1 MRDKLTG
8 DAKYAA
14 DVRLPGM
21 LTGAVLRSPHPHAKI
36 VSVDASEAL
45 ALEGV
50 CAALTPFDAPEGS
63 IAPDMPIL
71 DTEVRFVGDE
81 VAAIAAVDRHVAS
94 HALSL
99 VRAEYETL
107 PFVTDAQEAIKPDA
121 PPVHPGGNLVGGEP
135 LTLERGSVEEG
146 FADADI
152 IVEDTFSTP
161 AHHGAALEPRVAVAS
176 WDRDDLTVW
185 KSSRGVHQDRL
196 LLSIALGVPRE
207 RIRVIGLNMGAG
219 YGNKDETR
227 LSALAAILAQRAGR
241 PVKLETSREE
251 EFVAGRHRHATVTTL
266 RMGVKADGEITAVH
280 ATTVMDT
287 GAYLSSGPGVIRRA
301 GQGALYLY
309 RCANV
314 RYDGY
319 LAYTNTPSGGSYR
332 ALGAPQGHFALEQIA
347 DRAAQAVGMDP
358 VEFRLKNHV
367 GIEGQPGERTT
378 PANQIVDTQ
387 PLEGGIPFSSNGLRE
402 CIERGAEAFGW
413 RDAKPSPADTD
424 SPIRRGKGMAI
435 FIYRG
440 GPGGRSIARMR
451 LEADGTLRVVSG
463 VMDVGEGSITA
474 LTQIAA
480 ESLGVSYDQVQGT
493 FGDTA
498 HTPDS
503 PITAG
508 STVTFSAGLAVKQ
521 AASDLR
527 ERMIAAASDAL
538 DLPTSELGVDETGI
552 VAVLQTRNH
561 PHPNLPPSRGKGLE
575 RAKLPPSR
583 GKGLE
588 RAKLPPSRGK
598 GLERRGD
605 GGSETRLSF
614 AELAARAGEIEV
626 EASVSPGSADYVVNS
641 FGAHFAEVEVDTD
654 TGNVRVLRYVAAHD
668 SGRILNPRLAVNQVE
683 GGVSQMLGFTL
694 SEEMLTDPQSGVTLN
709 ASFLEHKSPTILEY
723 PPIEVI
729 FADVVDPV
737 GPYGAKALGE
747 PPSVGPA
754 PAIANALR
762 DATGVEALDL
772 PLTPDRVLN
781 LLAERDE
788 RESEESQ

>member
-1 MRDKLTG
+1 MPNTPTNIGVSQPRRDLRDKLTG
-8 DAKYAA
+8 AALYAA
-14 DVRLPGM
+14 DVQLPGM
-21 LTGAVLRSPHPHAKI
+21 LTGAVLRSPHPHARTL
-36 VSVDASEAL
+36 SVDVSDAL
-45 ALEGV
+45 ALPGV
-50 CAALTPFDAPEGS
+50 YAALTPFDAPEGS

-81 VAAIAAVDRHVAS
+81 VAAVAAVDKHVAN

-107 PFVTDAQEAIKPDA
+107 PFVTDAQDAIKPDA
-121 PPVHPGGNLVGGEP
+121 PPVHRGGNLVGGEP

-146 FADADI
+146 FAEADV

-176 WDRDDLTVW
+176 WDGDDLTVW

-319 LAYTNTPSGGSYR
+319 LTYTNTPSGGSYR

-358 VEFRLKNHV
+358 VDFRIKNHV

-413 RDAKPSPADTD
+413 NDTKPSADG
-424 SPIRRGKGMAI
+424 PIRRGKGMAI

-480 ESLGVSYDQVQGT
+480 QSLGVSYDQVQGT

-527 ERMIAAASDAL
+527 ERMIAAAADAL
-538 DLPTSELGVDETGI
+538 DLPASDLAVDETGI
-552 VAVLQTRNH
+552 VAA
-561 PHPNLPPSRGKGLE
+561 SG
-575 RAKLPPSR
+575 A
-583 GKGLE
+583 
-588 RAKLPPSRGK
+588 
-598 GLERRGD
+598 
-605 GGSETRLSF
+605 RLSF
-614 AELAARAGEIEV
+614 AELAERAGEIEV
-626 EASVSPGSADYVVNS
+626 EASVSPGSTDYVVNS

-694 SEEMLTDPQSGVTLN
+694 SEEMLTDPLSGVTLN

-747 PPSVGPA
+747 PPSIGPA
-754 PAIANALR
+754 PAIANAIR
-762 DATGVEALDL
+762 DATGVEARDL

>member
-1 MRDKLTG
+1 MDPSPTTIGRSVPRRDLRDKLTG
-8 DAKYAA
+8 AAKYAA
-14 DVRLPGM
+14 DVQLPGM
-21 LTGAVLRSPHPHAKI
+21 LTGAVLRSPHPHARI
-36 VSVDASEAL
+36 MSVDTSDAL
-45 ALEGV
+45 GLSGV
-50 CAALTPFDAPEGS
+50 HAALTPFDVPTGS

-81 VAAIAAVDRHVAS
+81 VAAVAADDEHTAR

-99 VRAEYETL
+99 IRVEYEPL
-107 PFVTDAQEAIKPDA
+107 PFVTDAQAAIAPGA

-135 LTLERGSVEEG
+135 LILERGSVEEG
-146 FADADI
+146 FAEADI

-176 WDRDDLTVW
+176 WCGDDLTVW

-196 LLSIALGVPRE
+196 LLALALGVSRE

-227 LSALAAILAQRAGR
+227 LSALASILAQRAGR
-241 PVKLETSREE
+241 PVKLESSREE

-266 RMGVKADGEITAVH
+266 RMGVRRDGEITAVH

-332 ALGAPQGHFALEQIA
+332 ALGAPQGHFALEQIV

-367 GIEGQPGERTT
+367 GPEGQPGERTT

-413 RDAKPSPADTD
+413 RDTTSMTHG
-424 SPIRRGKGMAI
+424 SIRRGRGMAI

-474 LTQIAA
+474 LSQIAA
-480 ESLGVSYDQVQGT
+480 ESLSVTYDQVRGT

-527 ERMIAAASDAL
+527 ERIISAASDAL
-538 DLPTSELGVDETGI
+538 DLPSSDLTLDDSGI
-552 VAVLQTRNH
+552 SAA
-561 PHPNLPPSRGKGLE
+561 SG
-575 RAKLPPSR
+575 A
-583 GKGLE
+583 
-588 RAKLPPSRGK
+588 
-598 GLERRGD
+598 
-605 GGSETRLSF
+605 RLSF
-614 AELAARAGEIEV
+614 AELADLVGDIEV
-626 EASVSPGSADYVVNS
+626 EASVTPGSADYIVNS

-654 TGNVRVLRYVAAHD
+654 TGNVRILRYVAAHD
-668 SGRILNPRLAVNQVE
+668 SGRILNPRLAANQVE

-729 FADVVDPV
+729 FADVVDPI

-747 PPSVGPA
+747 PPSIGPA
-754 PAIANALR
+754 PAIANAIR
-762 DATGVEALDL
+762 DATGVEARDL
-772 PLTPDRVLN
+772 PLTPDRILN
-781 LLAERDE
+781 LLVK
-788 RESEESQ
+788 REGEPQ